1 MERTRSGQRLLVLLT
16 LLQGPCGVACL
27 EVRPSVNPARVGDN
41 VTFDVSPSMPLTSG
55 VWSVGS
61 KVLVYWIKAQEES
74 MDRRASVNTSTG
86 TLSLTSVTVSDS
98 GVYSLKVNNPQSQA
112 KANLTVLE
120 PVSNVAVSVS
130 TSDPVEF
137 NDTVVLTCSAS
148 GSALSFQWRNVSSD
162 ITDREHMKLTGDNRT
177 LVISNV
183 TRFDHGPFY
192 CFVSNGIGN
201 DTSAP
206 QYLNIS
212 YGPGDMIFTI
222 DGSQNRTFPA
232 GSNLTLS
239 CSAQSSPPAL
249 FEWAFN
255 GKLLKKTPELE
266 LEDVQENQSGNYTC
280 WAHNA
285 RTLRDSSLTEAITI
299 TRSRSESV
307 QPTVRAVALLSF
319 LLAVVLHFRL
329 FLGLASRMEYTVGGV
344 LVLLLLISSKGL
356 SALEVRISKNPV
368 SVGENVTLELIPQTA
383 VQSGLWLHDSESIV
397 LAIQGVVQVTERY
410 RDRITFDAKTWALS
424 LRNVTLADNGSYTM
438 QGITPSF
445 LVKTTLYVLEPV
457 SNVKVRANATD
468 LVELNDTVS
477 LTCSASGSSLF
488 YRWHNGSSDITASEL
503 VHLSDGNSTL
513 TISRVLRSDSGPLYC
528 SVSNSISNGT
538 SQAVFLNIS
547 YGPDNVEIS
556 GNPHETV
563 YRAGS
568 DIILSCL
575 AQSKPA
581 ADYYWAFEGTLLQ
594 NRGPELRLSNVH
606 QDQSG
611 NYSCWAHNSVTL
623 RYSSRTTLI
632 TVVAPITSV
641 LVNSNG
647 GMPIDEKPFT
657 LVCEVNEKADLIQWL
672 RNGLRLLAD
681 NRTALTADNSSVTF
695 TPVQRSDDG
704 SYQCV
709 AHNAVSN
716 GTSPGFQL
724 LVNYGPEQPVIT
736 GPDLAKTGSSV
747 TFTCSALSQ
756 PISQYS
762 WYFNGT
768 RVANGSEYVTA
779 PLTLANQGTY
789 TCEAFNPVTGRNST
803 AVKELAVL
811 APITSVLV
819 NSNGGLPIDEKP
831 FTLVCKVN
839 EKADLIQWL
848 RNGLRLLADNRTA
861 LTADNS
867 SVTFT
872 PVQRS
877 DDGSY
882 QCVAHNAVSNG
893 TSPGF
898 QLLVNYGPEQPVIT
912 GPDLAK
918 TGSNVT
924 FTCSALSQ
932 PISHYSW
939 YFNGT
944 RVTNGSEYVTAPL
957 TLANQ
962 GTYTCEAFNPVT
974 GRNST
979 AVKELA
985 VVAPITSVLVNS
997 NGGLPIDEKPFTLV
1011 CKVSGK
1017 ANFIQWLRNGLRLL
1031 ADNRTALTAD
1041 NSSVT
1046 FTPVQRSDDGSYQ
1059 CVAHNAVS
1067 NGTSPGFQLLV
1078 NYGPEQPVIT
1088 GPDVAKT
1095 GSSVTFNCSALSQP
1109 TSQYSWYFNGTRVTN
1124 SSEYVTAPLTLANQG
1139 TYTCEAF
1146 NPVTGRNST
1155 AVKAL
1160 AVIAP
1165 ITNVLVN
1172 SNGGLP
1178 IDEKPFTL
1186 VCEVNGKAD
1195 FIQWL
1200 RNGLRLL
1207 ADNRTALTADNSSV
1221 TFTPVQR
1228 SDDGSYQCVAHNAV
1242 SNGTS
1247 PGFQLLVNYGPEQPV
1262 ITGPDLAKTGSSVT
1276 FTCSALSLPTSQ
1288 YSWYF
1293 NGTRVT
1299 NSSEYV
1305 TAPLTLAN
1313 QGAYTCEAFNPVT
1326 GRNSTAVKALAV
1338 IAPITSVLVNSN
1350 GGLPIDEKPF
1360 TLVCNVNEKADL
1372 IQWLRNGLQLLADN
1386 RTALSADNS
1395 SVTFTPVQRSDDGS
1409 YQCVA
1414 HNAVSNGTSPG
1425 FQLLVNYGPEQPVIT
1440 GPDLAKTGSS
1450 VTFTCSALSLPT
1462 SQYSWYFNGTRVTNG
1477 PEYVTAPL
1485 TLANQGTY
1493 TCEAFNPV
1501 TGRNSTAARELK
1513 VQRLSALEVRIS
1525 KNPVSVGENVTLELI
1540 PQTAVQSGLWIHDS
1554 ESIVLAI
1561 QGVVQVTE
1569 RYRDRITFDA
1579 KTWALS
1585 LRNVTLAD
1593 NGSYTMQ
1600 GITPSFLVK
1609 TTLYVLEPVSNVIVR
1624 ANATDLVEL
1633 NDTVSLTCSASGSSL
1648 FYRWLNGSSDITASE
1663 LVHLSDGNSTLTI
1676 SRVLR
1681 SDSGPLYCNVSNS
1694 ISNGTSQA
1702 VFLNISYGPDNV
1714 EISGNPHE
1722 TVYRAGSDIIL
1733 SCLAQSKPA
1742 ADYHWAFEGTLLQNR
1757 GPELRLSNVH
1767 QDQSGTYSCWAHNS
1781 VTLRYSSRTTL
1792 ITVVAPITSVLV
1804 NSNGGLPIDEKPFT
1818 LVCKVNGTADLIQ
1831 WLRNGS
1837 RLLAD
1842 NRTALTADNSSV
1854 TFTPVQRSD
1863 DGSYQCVAHN
1873 AVSNGTSPGFQLLVN
1888 YGPEQPVITGPDVAK
1903 TGSNVTFTCSA
1914 LSQPISHY
1922 SWYFNGTRVTN
1933 GSEYVTAPL
1942 TLANQGTY
1950 TCEAFNPVTG
1960 RNSTAAR
1967 ELKVQPSSAVLSK
1980 GSLFLAALGVSLL
1993 QLTNWL
1999 SC

>member
-86 TLSLTSVTVSDS
+86 ALSLTSVTVSDS
-98 GVYSLKVNNPQSQA
+98 GVYSLKVNNPQSLA
-112 KANLTVLE
+112 MANLTVLE
-120 PVSNVAVSVS
+120 PVSNVTVSVS

-280 WAHNA
+280 WAHNT

-319 LLAVVLHFRL
+319 LLAVVLHLSGFTQPIKTPEWQ
-329 FLGLASRMEYTVGGV
+329 FHVPPVLAGF
-344 LVLLLLISSKGL
+344 

-368 SVGENVTLELIPQTA
+368 SVGENVTLELIPPTA

-397 LAIQGVVQVTERY
+397 VAIQGAVVVTEGY

-457 SNVKVRANATD
+457 SNVTVRANATD

-568 DIILSCL
+568 DIMLSCL

-581 ADYYWAFEGTLLQ
+581 ADYLWAFEGTLLQ
-594 NRGPELRLSNVH
+594 NRGPELRLNNVH
-606 QDQSG
+606 QNQSG

-632 TVVAPITSV
+632 TVV
-641 LVNSNG
+641 
-647 GMPIDEKPFT
+647 
-657 LVCEVNEKADLIQWL
+657 
-672 RNGLRLLAD
+672 
-681 NRTALTADNSSVTF
+681 
-695 TPVQRSDDG
+695 
-704 SYQCV
+704 
-709 AHNAVSN
+709 
-716 GTSPGFQL
+716 
-724 LVNYGPEQPVIT
+724 
-736 GPDLAKTGSSV
+736 
-747 TFTCSALSQ
+747 
-756 PISQYS
+756 
-762 WYFNGT
+762 
-768 RVANGSEYVTA
+768 
-779 PLTLANQGTY
+779 
-789 TCEAFNPVTGRNST
+789 
-803 AVKELAVL
+803 

-861 LTADNS
+861 LS
-867 SVTFT
+867 
-872 PVQRS
+872 
-877 DDGSY
+877 
-882 QCVAHNAVSNG
+882 
-893 TSPGF
+893 
-898 QLLVNYGPEQPVIT
+898 
-912 GPDLAK
+912 
-918 TGSNVT
+918 
-924 FTCSALSQ
+924 
-932 PISHYSW
+932 
-939 YFNGT
+939 
-944 RVTNGSEYVTAPL
+944 
-957 TLANQ
+957 
-962 GTYTCEAFNPVT
+962 
-974 GRNST
+974 
-979 AVKELA
+979 
-985 VVAPITSVLVNS
+985 
-997 NGGLPIDEKPFTLV
+997 
-1011 CKVSGK
+1011 
-1017 ANFIQWLRNGLRLL
+1017 
-1031 ADNRTALTAD
+1031 AD

-1095 GSSVTFNCSALSQP
+1095 GSSVTF
-1109 TSQYSWYFNGTRVTN
+1109 
-1124 SSEYVTAPLTLANQG
+1124 
-1139 TYTCEAF
+1139 
-1146 NPVTGRNST
+1146 
-1155 AVKAL
+1155 
-1160 AVIAP
+1160 
-1165 ITNVLVN
+1165 
-1172 SNGGLP
+1172 
-1178 IDEKPFTL
+1178 
-1186 VCEVNGKAD
+1186 
-1195 FIQWL
+1195 
-1200 RNGLRLL
+1200 
-1207 ADNRTALTADNSSV
+1207 
-1221 TFTPVQR
+1221 
-1228 SDDGSYQCVAHNAV
+1228 
-1242 SNGTS
+1242 
-1247 PGFQLLVNYGPEQPV
+1247 
-1262 ITGPDLAKTGSSVT
+1262 
-1276 FTCSALSLPTSQ
+1276 TCSASSLPTSQ
-1288 YSWYF
+1288 
-1293 NGTRVT
+1293 
-1299 NSSEYV
+1299 
-1305 TAPLTLAN
+1305 
-1313 QGAYTCEAFNPVT
+1313 
-1326 GRNSTAVKALAV
+1326 
-1338 IAPITSVLVNSN
+1338 
-1350 GGLPIDEKPF
+1350 
-1360 TLVCNVNEKADL
+1360 
-1372 IQWLRNGLQLLADN
+1372 
-1386 RTALSADNS
+1386 
-1395 SVTFTPVQRSDDGS
+1395 
-1409 YQCVA
+1409 
-1414 HNAVSNGTSPG
+1414 
-1425 FQLLVNYGPEQPVIT
+1425 
-1440 GPDLAKTGSS
+1440 
-1450 VTFTCSALSLPT
+1450 
-1462 SQYSWYFNGTRVTNG
+1462 
-1477 PEYVTAPL
+1477 
-1485 TLANQGTY
+1485 
-1493 TCEAFNPV
+1493 
-1501 TGRNSTAARELK
+1501 
-1513 VQRLSALEVRIS
+1513 
-1525 KNPVSVGENVTLELI
+1525 
-1540 PQTAVQSGLWIHDS
+1540 
-1554 ESIVLAI
+1554 
-1561 QGVVQVTE
+1561 
-1569 RYRDRITFDA
+1569 
-1579 KTWALS
+1579 
-1585 LRNVTLAD
+1585 
-1593 NGSYTMQ
+1593 
-1600 GITPSFLVK
+1600 
-1609 TTLYVLEPVSNVIVR
+1609 
-1624 ANATDLVEL
+1624 
-1633 NDTVSLTCSASGSSL
+1633 
-1648 FYRWLNGSSDITASE
+1648 
-1663 LVHLSDGNSTLTI
+1663 
-1676 SRVLR
+1676 
-1681 SDSGPLYCNVSNS
+1681 
-1694 ISNGTSQA
+1694 
-1702 VFLNISYGPDNV
+1702 
-1714 EISGNPHE
+1714 
-1722 TVYRAGSDIIL
+1722 
-1733 SCLAQSKPA
+1733 
-1742 ADYHWAFEGTLLQNR
+1742 
-1757 GPELRLSNVH
+1757 
-1767 QDQSGTYSCWAHNS
+1767 
-1781 VTLRYSSRTTL
+1781 
-1792 ITVVAPITSVLV
+1792 
-1804 NSNGGLPIDEKPFT
+1804 
-1818 LVCKVNGTADLIQ
+1818 
-1831 WLRNGS
+1831 
-1837 RLLAD
+1837 
-1842 NRTALTADNSSV
+1842 
-1854 TFTPVQRSD
+1854 
-1863 DGSYQCVAHN
+1863 
-1873 AVSNGTSPGFQLLVN
+1873 
-1888 YGPEQPVITGPDVAK
+1888 
-1903 TGSNVTFTCSA
+1903 
-1914 LSQPISHY
+1914 Y